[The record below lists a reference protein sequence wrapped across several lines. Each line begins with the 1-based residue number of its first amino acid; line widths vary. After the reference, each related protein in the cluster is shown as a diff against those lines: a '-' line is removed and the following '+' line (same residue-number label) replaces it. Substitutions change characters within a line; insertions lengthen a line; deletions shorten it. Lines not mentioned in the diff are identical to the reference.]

1 MVCLKNEIWMEKF
14 YFKSCIL
21 LTLDFKKL
29 VSDLF
34 HAGSSLLGNESIKR
48 KIRIYQ
54 EINKAIRITQSITTT
69 PKPFHMCYMYTLQR
83 IGLTLHCKY
92 PAENLH
98 DQCKL
103 ISEEIK
109 KTTESTKL

>member
-1 MVCLKNEIWMEKF
+1 MEKF

-29 VSDLF
+29 VNDLF
-34 HAGSSLLGNESIKR
+34 HAGSLGNESNLR
-48 KIRIYQ
+48 QRTYQ
-54 EINKAIRITQSITTT
+54 EKNTNLSRDKQSYPSSPSITTT
-69 PKPFHMCYMYTLQR
+69 PKPFHMCYISILQR
-83 IGLTLHCKY
+83 IDLTLHCNY
-92 PAENLH
+92 PTENLH

-109 KTTESTKL
+109 ETAESTKL